1 MKNAARILVVYAAA
15 MLFAATAFAQ
25 DPAASPAAPA
35 APAPGADC
43 EAAKTDPNL
52 YPKWLEDRKGD
63 AEKQKTAYAAG
74 KEFLAK
80 CSSAAADDAYVN
92 AVKKWVASYEAAVG
106 KFEVRKKFEDAAKAV
121 DAAQG
126 QKDYTQLFAT
136 GKEFVAAEPEN
147 LSPLLVLTN
156 VGVINST
163 AGKTANKALDPDA
176 ISFAR
181 RALALVEAGKGT
193 PAEFKLINAANKDE
207 AVVGLNYRLGILTR
221 TTAPGEAAN
230 YLLKVA
236 QSSSPLKSEPAL
248 YFYLAQAYTDGD
260 YKKLAA
266 EYEQKFPAGQPVP
279 DERKAEY
286 DQYQARLNQI
296 ADRIIDAYARAV
308 ALNTKTD
315 AASVSFKNDTT
326 ATLTNLYKQR
336 HEGSDA
342 GLSEFISGSAARR
355 LPLPSDPVPTPAP
368 VTPPAT
374 PATTTGTP
382 AATTT
387 STTPAATP
395 AATPTPTPKPKP

>member
-1 MKNAARILVVYAAA
+1 M
-15 MLFAATAFAQ
+15 
-25 DPAASPAAPA
+25 
-35 APAPGADC
+35 
-43 EAAKTDPNL
+43 
-52 YPKWLEDRKGD
+52 
-63 AEKQKTAYAAG
+63 
-74 KEFLAK
+74 
-80 CSSAAADDAYVN
+80 
-92 AVKKWVASYEAAVG
+92 
-106 KFEVRKKFEDAAKAV
+106 

-126 QKDYTQLFAT
+126 QKDYTPLFAA
-136 GKEFVAAEPEN
+136 GKEYVAAEPEN

-207 AVVGLNYRLGILTR
+207 AVTGLNYRLGILTR
-221 TTAPGEAAN
+221 TTSPAEAAN

-236 QSSSPLKSEPAL
+236 QSNSPLKSEPAL

-336 HEGSDA
+336 HDGADT
-342 GLSEFISGSAARR
+342 GLSEFIAGSATRR
-355 LPLPSDPVPTPAP
+355 LPLPTDPVPTPAP

-374 PATTTGTP
+374 PATTT
-382 AATTT
+382 
-387 STTPAATP
+387 STTP
-395 AATPTPTPKPKP
+395 AATPTPTPKP

>member
-1 MKNAARILVVYAAA
+1 M
-15 MLFAATAFAQ
+15 Q
-25 DPAASPAAPA
+25 E
-35 APAPGADC
+35 C

-136 GKEFVAAEPEN
+136 GKEYVAAEPEN

-163 AGKTANKALDPDA
+163 AGKAANKALDPDA

-236 QSSSPLKSEPAL
+236 QSNSPLKSEPAL
-248 YFYLAQAYTDGD
+248 YFYLAQAYTDSD
-260 YKKLAA
+260 YKKLAD
-266 EYEQKFPAGQPVP
+266 EYQQKFPAGQAVP

-286 DQYQARLNQI
+286 EQYQARLNQI

-336 HEGSDA
+336 HEAIGHRA
-342 GLSEFISGSAARR
+342 ERVHRGQRVAPPAAAERPRVRRR
-355 LPLPSDPVPTPAP
+355 LP
-368 VTPPAT
+368 
-374 PATTTGTP
+374 
-382 AATTT
+382 
-387 STTPAATP
+387 
-395 AATPTPTPKPKP
+395 